1 MKLGE
6 GNENIQTVSVMCLEI
21 TIRLQFPTITSNFK
35 KSVPLHLPVIITCG
49 RTSTTSGEPSY
60 THSQTLTDT
69 HLPDTSPLELLTNK
83 HLFSSIHRGE
93 DPLVFGMKIIK
104 QGKHSTHTLTD
115 LAHSGSG
122 SAT

>member
-1 MKLGE
+1 
-6 GNENIQTVSVMCLEI
+6 MCLEI
-21 TIRLQFPTITSNFK
+21 TIRLQSPTITSNFK

-49 RTSTTSGEPSY
+49 RTSTTGGEPSY

-104 QGKHSTHTLTD
+104 QGKHSTHT
-115 LAHSGSG
+115 HSPILPTVAAAVPLNSEP
-122 SAT
+122 